1 LQIETLYNEMEGI
14 KQLQSVLNHE
24 LDFVNAHQ
32 QEINQYIDQV
42 KAKATANPQDRVVRA
57 GQSCHFF
64 LFDRV
69 MPMLLLVDE
78 CIPSVPQPASSEG
91 NDRREMV
98 QLFTS
103 VNNQLNKVEMQ
114 LTSVIDT
121 VNASRSNV
129 DADSAV
135 CARPLTDLETS

>member
-1 LQIETLYNEMEGI
+1 
-14 KQLQSVLNHE
+14 
-24 LDFVNAHQ
+24 
-32 QEINQYIDQV
+32 
-42 KAKATANPQDRVVRA
+42 
-57 GQSCHFF
+57 
-64 LFDRV
+64 
-69 MPMLLLVDE
+69 MLLLVDE
-78 CIPSVPQPASSEG
+78 CMSCVAQPASSEG

-135 CARPLTDLETS
+135 CARPLTDLETSQYRIWVL